1 MELRTEFEM
10 MEFGLQE
17 IKNGKH
23 NEATSNGIP
32 DVQCGYLK
40 KGNDEMSNRIC
51 LEQRE
56 GERMSREGAET
67 VSREDCIPDM
77 CLSH

>member
-1 MELRTEFEM
+1 M
-10 MEFGLQE
+10 MEFGLQG
-17 IKNGKH
+17 IKNGKY

-40 KGNDEMSNRIC
+40 KGNDEMSNKIG

-56 GERMSREGAET
+56 RE
-67 VSREDCIPDM
+67 
-77 CLSH
+77 